1 MCFIAA
7 PILMHSPLCCCYLP
21 EQGLSFPASHF
32 CPGAF
37 KQCDLLMH
45 CVSLQCVLLLCVCA
59 VLCGAVRCIIKS
71 LNPALPQL
79 LSLDNLVSTVKSG
92 GHNHCVGFPPGQRWS
107 VWPGRR
113 LAEACFC
120 PELATES
127 RRREAGLLRQ
137 NWQVDGISR

>member
-1 MCFIAA
+1 MQCFFAA
-7 PILMHSPLCCCYLP
+7 LC
-21 EQGLSFPASHF
+21 SAMRF
-32 CPGAF
+32 
-37 KQCDLLMH
+37 
-45 CVSLQCVLLLCVCA
+45 LQC
-59 VLCGAVRCIIKS
+59 IIRS

-120 PELATES
+120 PELATAA
-127 RRREAGLLRQ
+127 RRGEAILLGQ
-137 NWQVDGISR
+137 KWQDVGISR